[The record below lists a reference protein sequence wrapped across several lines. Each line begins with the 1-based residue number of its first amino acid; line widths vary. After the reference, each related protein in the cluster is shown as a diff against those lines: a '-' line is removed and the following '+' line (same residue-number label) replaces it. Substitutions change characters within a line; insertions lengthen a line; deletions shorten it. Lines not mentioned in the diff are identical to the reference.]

1 LAIFEEWPKGNS
13 MIENRELN
21 IDDYLAMLRRRMKVI
36 LIPTLLAPLVGFLVS
51 FAFSPKYT
59 SQSLV
64 LVEEQKVPAG
74 YVKPVVTEDIAQ
86 RIATM
91 QQQVLSRARL
101 QPLVDRLGLARGRS
115 VDEAVDE
122 IRQNLSIDPV
132 DTGNTG
138 KKRRQQQSGDLPGF
152 YVTFTDDNPH
162 AAQQICSEL
171 TSMLLDEN
179 LRLREQVAQST
190 TDFLSRQLEEAKRN
204 LDDQDSKLAA
214 FKKQF
219 MGQLPGDEENNLK
232 ILMGVNTQ
240 LDANTQALNRA
251 QQDKAYTESI
261 LAQQLAAWKATQ
273 TSTNPQALEQQLASL
288 QSQLITLQARYTDDH
303 PDVAKAKHDIAE
315 LQRKLKEIDSGSSQE
330 TETVQKADSREPPEI
345 RQLRMQIH
353 QYEQVIAQAS
363 AREKTL
369 QDQIRAYQGRVALSP
384 AVEEQY
390 KQLTRDYET
399 AHKFYNDLLAKKSE
413 SEMQTDMERRQ
424 QGEQMKLLNPAI
436 LPDKPSFPN
445 RWLFAGGGLGAGLGL
460 GMVLTLWL
468 ELRDKSIRNEQ
479 DVLAVLELPLLASV
493 PWIGTNGDH
502 RNGGPVSRGRPDKEG
517 TREPV
522 EV

>member
-1 LAIFEEWPKGNS
+1 

-36 LIPTLLAPLVGFLVS
+36 LIPALIVPLLGFLVS

-64 LVEEQKVPAG
+64 LVEEQKVPEG

-91 QQQVLSRARL
+91 QQQVLSRSRL
-101 QPLVDRLGLARGRS
+101 QPLIERLGLARGRS
-115 VDEAVDE
+115 VDEAVDS
-122 IRQNLSIDPV
+122 IRQNLSLDPV
-132 DTGNTG
+132 ETTTPAR
-138 KKRRQQQSGDLPGF
+138 KRRQSGDVPGF
-152 YVTFTDDNPH
+152 YVNFTDDNPH
-162 AAQQICSEL
+162 EAQQICGEV
-171 TSMLLDEN
+171 TSMLLEEN
-179 LRLREQVAQST
+179 LKLREAVAQST
-190 TDFLSRQLEEAKRN
+190 TDFLSRQVEEAKRN
-204 LDDQDSKLAA
+204 LDDQDSKLAT
-214 FKKQF
+214 FKKQYI
-219 MGQLPGDEENNLK
+219 GQLPGDEENNLK
-232 ILMGVNTQ
+232 ILMGFNSQ
-240 LDANTQALNRA
+240 LDANTQTLNRA

-261 LAQQLAAWKATQ
+261 LAQQLAAWKSTQ
-273 TSTNPQALEQQLASL
+273 SSTSPQALEQQLASL

-315 LQRKLKEIDSGSSQE
+315 LQRRLKEINSDSSQGTDTSE
-330 TETVQKADSREPPEI
+330 RIEKVDSSEPPEI

-353 QYEQVIAQAS
+353 QYEQVIAQAN
-363 AREKTL
+363 ARQKSL

-424 QGEQMKLLNPAI
+424 QGEQMRLLNPAS

-460 GMVLTLWL
+460 GLILTFWL
-468 ELRDKSIRNEQ
+468 ELRDKAIRSEQ

-493 PWIGTNGDH
+493 PWIGADGDGN
-502 RNGGPVSRGRPDKEG
+502 NGGPLSRGRPDKENK
-517 TREPV
+517 REPV